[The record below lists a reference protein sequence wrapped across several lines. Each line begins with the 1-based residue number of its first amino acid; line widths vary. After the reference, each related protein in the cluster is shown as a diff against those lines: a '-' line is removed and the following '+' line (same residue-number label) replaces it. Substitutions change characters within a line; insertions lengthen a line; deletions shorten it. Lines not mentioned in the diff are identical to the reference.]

1 MRKIQS
7 FIFAA
12 AFMAAACSQT
22 EPGAMEIQASEP
34 VTAHIATQTRTS
46 LEPAE
51 AGTYKV
57 NWSEGD
63 EIIISNGKSEGIY
76 KTSDNGSPQAVFMP
90 VSRIA
95 IDFSNGVIA
104 AYPTEEMYL
113 GNPDPE
119 EEIYFSIPT
128 EQTYVAGSFADEA
141 MPMVSEVAYEPV
153 LNFRNAAGVL
163 KLNISCSTE
172 TVKVASV
179 TVTSAEAISGE
190 CCYIPAEGTY
200 YPDSSLLSEE
210 FVTLDCGDGVDIGPE
225 AVPFHIVVPNQTYTG
240 MKITITAADG
250 REHIFTMK
258 ADKAITVE
266 RAAVV
271 TIPLKIGTFG
281 EVKNPEVTLT
291 AGDIAFNKF
300 DINVSMKNVSAYFC
314 GLQTKDSFY
323 SDLENGFL
331 FEGLQWKT
339 AYTGPM
345 TYSGTVSKFQEE
357 CADMLIEPGHEYVFW
372 IIPQSANGEYSE
384 EDVRYLEVKTKSY
397 TSGGSVKISASN
409 VEIGMTE
416 ISMKLSANQG
426 VLYIYNM
433 LLTSDQLAQYPAE
446 QDKIDLLLGGNAYFT
461 DRMSDT
467 VIRKFLSPGTEYTFI
482 AIGVNSKGQYGQ
494 VFTMSFTT
502 VDIPYN
508 GMTVQIDKDLEKLT
522 QDQTIRWSVTGG
534 NAVEYRYIFSD
545 VNKYLWTG
553 TLESSVDKADEVM
566 ALNDGLYYINKTTE
580 ASAKV
585 NLESGHTYIIVVTAV
600 DSEGYTAESSWWEFT
615 Y

>member
-1 MRKIQS
+1 MRKIL
-7 FIFAA
+7 FISAA

-22 EPGAMEIQASEP
+22 EPEAQEMQVSGP

-57 NWSEGD
+57 NWNEGD
-63 EIIISNGKSEGIY
+63 EIILSNGKTEGIY
-76 KTSDNGSPQAVFMP
+76 KTYDNGSSQAVFMP
-90 VSRIA
+90 VNRIA
-95 IDFSNGVIA
+95 IDFSKGVIA

-113 GNPDPE
+113 GNPDLE
-119 EEIYFSIPT
+119 EEIYLSIPT
-128 EQTYVAGSFADEA
+128 EQIYVAGSFADEA

-153 LNFRNAAGVL
+153 LNFKNAAGVL

-172 TVKVASV
+172 TIKVTSV

-200 YPDSSLLSEE
+200 YPDTSLLSED
-210 FVTLDCGDGVDIGPE
+210 FVNLDCGDGVDVGSE

-240 MKITITAADG
+240 MKITIAAADG
-250 REHIFTMK
+250 REHTFKMK

-271 TIPLKIGTFG
+271 TIPLKIDTFG

-291 AGDIAFNKF
+291 AGEIAFNKF
-300 DINVSMKNVSAYFC
+300 DINVSMKNVNAYFC
-314 GLQTKDSFY
+314 GLQTRDSFS
-323 SDLENGFL
+323 SDLESGFL

-372 IIPQSANGEYSE
+372 IIPQSANGEYTE
-384 EDVRYLEVKTKSY
+384 EDVRYVEVQTKSY
-397 TSGGSVKISASN
+397 TSGGSVKISASDI
-409 VEIGMTE
+409 EIGMTE
-416 ISMKLSANQG
+416 VSMKLSANQG
-426 VLYIYNM
+426 VLYIYHM
-433 LLTSDQLAQYPAE
+433 LLTSDQLAQYPTQ
-446 QDKIDLLLGGNAYFT
+446 QDKINLLLGGSAYFI

-467 VIRKFLSPGTEYTFI
+467 MVRKFLSPGTEYTLI

-502 VDIPYN
+502 EDIPYN
-508 GMTVQIDKDLEKLT
+508 GMTVHIDMDSQKLAE
-522 QDQTIRWSVTGG
+522 DQTIRWSVTGG

-545 VNKYLWTG
+545 MNKYLWTG
-553 TLESSVDKADEVM
+553 TLNSSIDKADEVM
-566 ALNDGLYYINKTTE
+566 ALNSGLYYINKTKE